1 MMVMSLLRNAGML
14 VMNQP
19 PHLRTP
25 NYLNALMQHE
35 IFNRHSIDVRNSVLS
50 VREVS
55 HTKTIIE
62 RICGQ
67 NGIIDRRLQPYLA
80 YIRDMTAGERRLQAP
95 PTIQTAQ
102 DH

>member
-1 MMVMSLLRNAGML
+1 ML

-25 NYLNALMQHE
+25 NFLDALMQHE

-50 VREVS
+50 VREVT
-55 HTKTIIE
+55 HAKIIVE
-62 RICGQ
+62 RICGG

-80 YIRDMTAGERRLQAP
+80 YIREMTAGERRLQAP

-102 DH
+102 GH